1 MHDPIS
7 TTQITYHGG
16 LAFFGALVHASN
28 AHRTGKSKTLLDF
41 AILTLMSSFSGVMFA
56 IFGLYLFPE
65 STHISMAMA
74 GTGGYLGVEGM
85 TLIVERLKLLITK

>member
-1 MHDPIS
+1 MAEPIS
-7 TTQITYHGG
+7 TTQITYHGV

-28 AHRTGKSKTLLDF
+28 AHRKGSSKTVVDF

-56 IFGLYLFPE
+56 LLGLYLFQD
-65 STHISMAMA
+65 SVHLSMAMA

-85 TLIVERLKLLITK
+85 SIIVEKFKFLISR

>member
-1 MHDPIS
+1 MNEPIS

-41 AILTLMSSFSGVMFA
+41 CILTLMSSFSGVMFA
-56 IFGLYLFPE
+56 LLGLYIFQDSIHL
-65 STHISMAMA
+65 SMAMA

-85 TLIVERLKLLITK
+85 SIIVERLKLLIQR

>member
-1 MHDPIS
+1 MHEPIS

-28 AHRTGKSKTLLDF
+28 AHRNGRSKTLLDF

-56 IFGLYLFPE
+56 LLGLYVFQDNTYL
-65 STHISMAMA
+65 SMAMA
-74 GTGGYLGVEGM
+74 GTGGFLGVEGM
-85 TLIVERLKLLITK
+85 TIIVERLKLLISK